1 MPDVTVFGL
10 PATNSDSRAPTPSP
24 DTALTEV
31 QRWEDDG
38 GALPPDATPGTEVER
53 PRVPSDQTH
62 QPGCQQRGNLRKT
75 ESTSY

>member
-10 PATNSDSRAPTPSP
+10 PATNPDSRTSAPSE

-38 GALPPDATPGTEVER
+38 GALPPDATPGAEVER
-53 PRVPSDQTH
+53 PRVPIDDTH
-62 QPGCQQRGNLRKT
+62 PPCRRRAVGR
-75 ESTSY
+75 